1 MRRELQDQSF
11 HGVSERQAAKRLR
24 SWVKII
30 DSAPSIGPT
39 YSVRTL
45 GNWRRLPK
53 SPASELPYPSGA
65 QNDGRRLNRGRPL
78 REMAILF
85 LDCDGVRSGGGDE
98 PDYSG
103 TQDCHCDVCVNLQ
116 RFKLGP
122 GLVSIHAHQSS
133 SPTNMR
139 FFLVGVANR
148 VSNLILSY
156 RRTGTSDQLLFDLA
170 TSMWTPLRS

>member
-1 MRRELQDQSF
+1 MQDQSF

-45 GNWRRLPK
+45 GNWRRLPN

-65 QNDGRRLNRGRPL
+65 QDDGRDNIA
-78 REMAILF
+78 AILRDKWRHCSWAVTAF
-85 LDCDGVRSGGGDE
+85 AALWEKDLAIQ
-98 PDYSG
+98 DYK
-103 TQDCHCDVCVNLQ
+103 DLHCDVCVNLQ

-133 SPTNMR
+133 SPTNTR

-148 VSNLILSY
+148 VSDLILSY

-170 TSMWTPLRS
+170 TSMWTPLRL